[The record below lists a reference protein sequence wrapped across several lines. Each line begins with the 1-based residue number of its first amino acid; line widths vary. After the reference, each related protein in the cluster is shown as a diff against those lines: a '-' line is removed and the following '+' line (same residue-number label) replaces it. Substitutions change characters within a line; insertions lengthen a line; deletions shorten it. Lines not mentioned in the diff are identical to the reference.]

1 MIKLFFYLV
10 NLIFVVFYLYPG
22 SILGKIIYGDFKRQP
37 QLTNDFHFN
46 IVDISSNHLY
56 TFILIS
62 FFGLYIYFNKYKNLI
77 TIYLLLI
84 SIILEILHI
93 IIPNRSFQFS
103 DLIGNLL
110 GVFIMLILFYTYF
123 NAKKTFK

>member
-10 NLIFVVFYLYPG
+10 NLIFIVFYLYPG

-103 DLIGNLL
+103 DLIGNFL
-110 GVFIMLILFYTYF
+110 GVFIVLILFHIYF
-123 NAKKTFK
+123 YAKNFFN

>member
-10 NLIFVVFYLYPG
+10 NLIFIVFYLYPG

-37 QLTNDFHFN
+37 QLTNDFSFS
-46 IVDISSNHLY
+46 ILDISSNHIY
-56 TFILIS
+56 AFAVIS
-62 FFGLYIYFNKYKNLI
+62 FLGLYIYFQKYLKLI
-77 TIYLLLI
+77 TIYLIFI
-84 SIILEILHI
+84 SVFLEILHI

>member
-110 GVFIMLILFYTYF
+110 GVFIMLILFYIYF
-123 NAKKTFK
+123 NAKKSF

>member
-10 NLIFVVFYLYPG
+10 NLIFIVFYLYPG

-37 QLTNDFHFN
+37 QLTNDFSFS
-46 IVDISSNHLY
+46 ILDISSNHIY
-56 TFILIS
+56 AFAVIS
-62 FFGLYIYFNKYKNLI
+62 FLGLYIYFQKYLKLI
-77 TIYLLLI
+77 TIYLIFI

-103 DLIGNLL
+103 DLVGNLL
-110 GVFIMLILFYTYF
+110 GVFIILILFYTYLY
-123 NAKKTFK
+123 AKKSFK